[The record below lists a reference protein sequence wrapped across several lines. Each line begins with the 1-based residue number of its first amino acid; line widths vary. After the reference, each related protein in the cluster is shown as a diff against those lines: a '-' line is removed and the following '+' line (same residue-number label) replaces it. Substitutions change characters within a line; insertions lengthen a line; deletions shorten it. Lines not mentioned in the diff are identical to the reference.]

1 MSQTQKK
8 EEEEIIRR
16 PYLLEVLIIVMV
28 FLMVAAVFIGFI
40 VIYIPAGHKG
50 VLFKPLTVGTVTDRC
65 WDEGISL
72 VFPWNQMYIYDTR
85 IITGQDTIS
94 ALTEDGL
101 QVQAE
106 LSYRYRPEIDSL
118 GLIHKKIGLDYSQK
132 IIVPHVTAATRDV
145 ISRYRIDALYTTS
158 RTDIQRDMLSRI
170 RDQVD
175 ANYPLTT
182 VDIIV
187 RNIVLDEVVEQA
199 IENKL
204 VQEQEMLGYDFIIEK
219 ELKEEERKLIEA
231 RGIRLFRD
239 TSGIDILQWKG
250 IEATQNLATSP
261 NAKVVI
267 IGTDTGELPVILGGN

>member
-1 MSQTQKK
+1 MDQPLNID
-8 EEEEIIRR
+8 EEKTLKR
-16 PYLLEVLIIVMV
+16 PYLLEVLIV
-28 FLMVAAVFIGFI
+28 LMVLLMLAAVFVEFI
-40 VIYIPAGHKG
+40 IIYIPAGHKG
-50 VLFKPLTVGTVTDRC
+50 VLFKPLKGGTVTDKH
-65 WDEGISL
+65 WDEGLAII
-72 VFPWNQMYIYDTR
+72 FPWNQMYIYDTR
-85 IITGQDTIS
+85 IMTGQDTID

-106 LSYRYRPEIDSL
+106 LSYRYRPEVDSL
-118 GLIHKKIGLDYSQK
+118 GLIHKNIGEDYSEK

-158 RTDIQRDMLSRI
+158 RADIQRDMLLRV
-170 RDQVD
+170 RNQVD
-175 ANYPLTT
+175 DYYPIIT
-182 VDIIV
+182 VDVIV

-199 IENKL
+199 ISSKL
-204 VQEQEMLGYDFIIEK
+204 VKEQEMLGYDFIIEK

-231 RGIRLFRD
+231 RGIKLFRD

>member
-1 MSQTQKK
+1 MSQTLKK
-8 EEEEIIRR
+8 EEEEITQR
-16 PYLLEVLIIVMV
+16 PYLLEALIVVMV
-28 FLMVAAVFIGFI
+28 FLMVAVVFMEFI
-40 VIYIPAGHKG
+40 VIFIPAGHKG
-50 VLFKPLTVGTVTDRC
+50 VLFKPLTVGTVTDKH

-72 VFPWNQMYIYDTR
+72 IFPWNQMFIYDTR

-118 GLIHKKIGLDYSQK
+118 GLIHKNIGQDYSKK

-231 RGIRLFRD
+231 RGIKLFRD

>member
-50 VLFKPLTVGTVTDRC
+50 VLFKPFTEGTVTGKH
-65 WDEGISL
+65 WDEGLAFI
-72 VFPWNQMYIYDTR
+72 FPWNQMYIYDTR
-85 IITGQDTIS
+85 IITGQDTID

-118 GLIHKKIGLDYSQK
+118 GLIHKNIGQDYSEK
-132 IIVPHVTAATRDV
+132 VIVPHVTAATRDV

-158 RTDIQRDMLSRI
+158 RADIQRDMLARV
-170 RDQVD
+170 RHQVD
-175 ANYPLTT
+175 DHYPITT
-182 VDIIV
+182 IDVVV
-187 RNIVLDEVVEQA
+187 RNIVLDEVVERA
-199 IENKL
+199 ISNKL

-250 IEATQNLATSP
+250 IEATQNIATSP

>member
-1 MSQTQKK
+1 MNQTLQQEK
-8 EEEEIIRR
+8 ERIPGR
-16 PYLLEVLIIVMV
+16 PYLLEVLIVVMLLLLLAGV
-28 FLMVAAVFIGFI
+28 FFKFI

-50 VLFKPLTVGTVTDRC
+50 VLFKPIQGGTVTDKH
-65 WDEGISL
+65 WNEGLALI
-72 VFPWNQMYIYDTR
+72 FPWNQMFIYDTR
-85 IITGQDTIS
+85 IITRQDTIN

-118 GLIHKKIGLDYSQK
+118 GLIHKNIGQDYSEK

-158 RTDIQRDMLSRI
+158 RTDIQRDMLARV
-170 RDQVD
+170 RGQVD
-175 ANYPLTT
+175 DHYPSTT
-182 VDIIV
+182 IDVVV
-187 RNIVLDEVVEQA
+187 RNIVLDEVVEGA
-199 IENKL
+199 ISSKL
-204 VQEQEMLGYDFIIEK
+204 VKEQEMLAYDFIIEK